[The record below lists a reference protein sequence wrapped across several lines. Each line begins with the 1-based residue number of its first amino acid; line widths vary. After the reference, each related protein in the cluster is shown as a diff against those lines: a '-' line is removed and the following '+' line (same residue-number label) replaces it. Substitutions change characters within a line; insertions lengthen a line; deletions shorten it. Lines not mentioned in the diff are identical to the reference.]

1 MVNFIE
7 TIQQRYRYS
16 MILLYRL
23 VVTDF
28 KIRYKGSVLG
38 YIWTLLKPLALFTVM
53 YIVFIHFLK
62 FGADEPHFAVAMLL
76 GIVLWNYFTEVTM
89 NGMTAIVSKGDL
101 MRKLFF
107 PRYVIVV
114 AGSFSAIINLFINL
128 LVIAA
133 LIVINGVDL
142 GYRSL
147 LIVPVIL
154 ELFIFALS
162 VAFLLSALYV
172 KLRDIN
178 YIWELLLQV
187 GFYATPIFYPVSMLM
202 KYSTDASQ
210 LALLNPM
217 AQIIQDARYALISP
231 TTQTVWSIHS
241 GSLLAYIPII
251 IVTMLSL
258 ASITYFRKTSPSF
271 AEEV

>member
-76 GIVLWNYFTEVTM
+76 GIVLWNYFTEVTL
-89 NGMTAIVSKGDL
+89 NGMTAIVAKGDL

-128 LVIAA
+128 IVIAI
-133 LIVINGVDL
+133 LIVINGVDI
-142 GYRSL
+142 GFRSL
-147 LIVPVIL
+147 LIIPVII
-154 ELFIFALS
+154 ELFVFALS

-178 YIWELLLQV
+178 HIWELLLQV

-202 KYSTDASQ
+202 KYSIDAAKLS
-210 LALLNPM
+210 LLNPM
-217 AQIIQDARYALISP
+217 AQI
-231 TTQTVWSIHS
+231 V
-241 GSLLAYIPII
+241 
-251 IVTMLSL
+251 
-258 ASITYFRKTSPSF
+258 
-271 AEEV
+271 

>member
-1 MVNFIE
+1 MMTFLE
-7 TIQQRYRYS
+7 TIKQRYRYS
-16 MILLYRL
+16 MILLQQL
-23 VVTDF
+23 VITDF

-38 YIWTLLKPLALFTVM
+38 YVWTLLKPLALFSIM
-53 YIVFIHFLK
+53 YVIFIHFLK
-62 FGADEPHFAVAMLL
+62 FGAGEPHFAVAMLL
-76 GIVLWNYFTEVTM
+76 GIVLWNYFSEVTL

-114 AGSFSAIINLFINL
+114 AGSFSALINLSINL
-128 LVIAA
+128 LVIGI

-147 LIVPVIL
+147 LIIPVII
-154 ELFIFALS
+154 ELFVFSLA

-202 KYSTDASQ
+202 KYSEDAARM
-210 LALLNPM
+210 ALLNPM
-217 AQIIQDARYALISP
+217 AQIVQDARYALISP
-231 TTQTVWSIHS
+231 TTKTTWQMFD
-241 GSLLAYIPII
+241 GSPVAFIPLCIVAVLA
-251 IVTMLSL
+251 VVSVM
-258 ASITYFRKTSPSF
+258 YFKKSSPRF